1 MFTASMVAVCLNL
14 TSPFTQE
21 QRLKELSKRP
31 SFSTTD
37 TSPIS
42 TTGGT
47 ISTAPAIDLF
57 STPSCSNG
65 YYSDLQYI
73 PHFIAFQSNIGQ
85 GRYFGFVFLCCA
97 PKKGYLYRGKNTSCI
112 FFIFSAVKMESDLFD
127 LQSTFQPSMQPG
139 STGLPVATAWAGKE
153 PPAPPTPPTNIC
165 VLWTLVTCSAC
176 SPSLVVV

>member
-1 MFTASMVAVCLNL
+1 MFTASLVAVCLNL

-73 PHFIAFQSNIGQ
+73 PHFIAIQWNIQLGLYCQ
-85 GRYFGFVFLCCA
+85 A
-97 PKKGYLYRGKNTSCI
+97 PFNYT
-112 FFIFSAVKMESDLFD
+112 
-127 LQSTFQPSMQPG
+127 
-139 STGLPVATAWAGKE
+139 
-153 PPAPPTPPTNIC
+153 
-165 VLWTLVTCSAC
+165 
-176 SPSLVVV
+176 

>member
-1 MFTASMVAVCLNL
+1 MSFTKVDEREKQAALEEEQARLKALKVTPVVQKRDPQLPPRGVARRCLNERAA
-14 TSPFTQE
+14 SPQE

-65 YYSDLQYI
+65 
-73 PHFIAFQSNIGQ
+73 
-85 GRYFGFVFLCCA
+85 
-97 PKKGYLYRGKNTSCI
+97 
-112 FFIFSAVKMESDLFD
+112 
-127 LQSTFQPSMQPG
+127 
-139 STGLPVATAWAGKE
+139 
-153 PPAPPTPPTNIC
+153 
-165 VLWTLVTCSAC
+165 
-176 SPSLVVV
+176 